1 MFAIDYDYHSPEAP
15 ERIDPTVLESALSRL
30 SDDEL
35 ERLEDDLDFCNFA
48 GVPSRRVLE
57 VLQKVVDLD
66 AGWKRLLEMNAL
78 LTVPEAY

>member
-1 MFAIDYDYHSPEAP
+1 MLAIDFNYQSSEASD
-15 ERIDPTVLESALSRL
+15 RIDPSVLASALSRL

-35 ERLEDDLDFCNFA
+35 ARLEDDLDFCNFA

-57 VLQKVVDLD
+57 ILEKVVTLD
-66 AGWKRLLEMNAL
+66 EGWKNLLEKKAM